1 MLAELGA
8 AIDARWDLAALD
20 AEVRAS
26 QERRRVVAAANATG
40 AVTAWDHPTPDDAAA
55 ATSAPAATSG
65 ARWSARGC
73 RWSEGV
79 R

>member
-1 MLAELGA
+1 MLADVGA

-40 AVTAWDHPTPDDAAA
+40 EVSAWDHPTPDDAAGRYIR
-55 ATSAPAATSG
+55 TGRDFWSTLEG
-65 ARWSARGC
+65 ARLPL
-73 RWSEGV
+73 E
-79 R
+79 